1 MADAKKYLDL
11 QGLTTYDGKIKGYVN
26 EKESALERAIN
37 SKGLSFISFLSST
50 MISFFSSI
58 ISLCLA
64 PQKGQISKSLS
75 IFK

>member
-50 MISFFSSI
+50 FISFFSSI
-58 ISLCLA
+58 TSLCLA
-64 PQKGQISKSLS
+64 LQKGSLSKSLLLL
-75 IFK
+75 